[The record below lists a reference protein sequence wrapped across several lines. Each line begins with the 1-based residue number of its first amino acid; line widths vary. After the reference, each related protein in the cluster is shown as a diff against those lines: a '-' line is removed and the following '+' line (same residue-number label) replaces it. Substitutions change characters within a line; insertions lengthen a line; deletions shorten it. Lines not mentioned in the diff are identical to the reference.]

1 MIVLYVCMAGLVP
14 MPLRRRRPT
23 STSPLRGP
31 VHPRH
36 QRLDDHR
43 EGRVQRAQVFAHR
56 RPRVDERLL
65 ELDDAV
71 SGTGAYRTVTDVN
84 PSINHR
90 LAVLLAVL

>member
-1 MIVLYVCMAGLVP
+1 
-14 MPLRRRRPT
+14 
-23 STSPLRGP
+23 
-31 VHPRH
+31 
-36 QRLDDHR
+36 
-43 EGRVQRAQVFAHR
+43 
-56 RPRVDERLL
+56 VDERLL